1 MKYMWCNCAEG
12 LENVVFNYF
21 TRSRGERRR
30 IQGIANYVNFFAI
43 TAPLR
48 DELMDEWELREEE
61 NAV

>member
-21 TRSRGERRR
+21 TWRRGERGDNKGKGSVVLCLREKSS
-30 IQGIANYVNFFAI
+30 FAI

-48 DELMDEWELREEE
+48 EEFLE
-61 NAV
+61 EVS